1 MTENEKLMLEVL
13 ERAYIEIHDWN
24 ARMEFPKESIEYDV
38 GSTIAKIKGFTYD
51 HKAAKRDRA
60 KLQKKYGKPD
70 SVKLKELREAL
81 KRFVSEHLGMV
92 SMEDL
97 L

>member
-38 GSTIAKIKGFTYD
+38 GSTIAKIKGTTYD
-51 HKAAKRDRA
+51 PKAMRRDRA
-60 KLQKKYGKPD
+60 RLKKQYGKPD

-81 KRFVSEHLGMV
+81 KKFAMEELGMIPPEAF
-92 SMEDL
+92 M
-97 L
+97 

>member
-38 GSTIAKIKGFTYD
+38 GSTIAKIKGTTYD
-51 HKAAKRDRA
+51 PKAMRRDRA
-60 KLQKKYGKPD
+60 KLKKQYGKPD

-81 KRFVSEHLGMV
+81 KKFVAEHLGMISV
-92 SMEDL
+92 EDL
-97 L
+97 M

>member
-38 GSTIAKIKGFTYD
+38 GSTIAKIKGTTYD
-51 HKAAKRDRA
+51 PKAMRRDGA
-60 KLQKKYGKPD
+60 KLKKQYGKPD

-81 KRFVSEHLGMV
+81 KKFVAEHLGMISV
-92 SMEDL
+92 EDL
-97 L
+97 M